1 MSDDDI
7 VCLDSSSDDE
17 TSMKKGM
24 YSELIRVLTEHFR
37 FCEIDRKIRQFSIC
51 EFNCNLIL
59 KKQ

>member
-24 YSELIRVLTEHFR
+24 YCELIRVFAEHFR
-37 FCEIDRKIRQFSIC
+37 FCEIDR
-51 EFNCNLIL
+51 
-59 KKQ
+59 